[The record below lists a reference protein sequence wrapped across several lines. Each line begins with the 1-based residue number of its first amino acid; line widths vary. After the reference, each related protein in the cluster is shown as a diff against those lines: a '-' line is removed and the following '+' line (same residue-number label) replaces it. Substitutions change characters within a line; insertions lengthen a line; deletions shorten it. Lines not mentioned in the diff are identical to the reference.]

1 MRALVFADRLGVELD
16 PLTAVLSVPLLPVVG
31 KELLIYTIEELVS
44 AGIVD
49 LVVVVSAH
57 GDQVGAS
64 ILGDGQRWGVNI
76 RYVLS
81 RGEEPPSTVW
91 SRLNLLDGGAALALR
106 GDVLRSPVTREFL
119 QQAQSR
125 SDHYVGAAVGSD
137 PRGSLLLIRPGCPA
151 PGDPLDCLSWV
162 EPKPLP
168 PGTLPWV
175 PAARLNCLDD
185 LPAFQRANL
194 DLLAGRIPGLA
205 AVGRQVALG
214 LTAGRRASV
223 SPKCLKQGVAYVGA
237 NSRVHPEAELIG
249 EVVIG
254 DGVVVDRGATIRD
267 SVILPSTYVGELLEI
282 GNAIVAS
289 NHLIRVDTG
298 ALLRISEAFLL
309 GDLSGQGGRP
319 LRSRWDQVAGLLLLI
334 LSLPLWPL
342 AGAAAALSGQ
352 GGLLGQRVLI
362 GNRPTI
368 ATPVRPAGGFLALF
382 WRTPIPLLR
391 HLPRLLAVVRGD
403 LRLFGVSPLTP
414 EETAGR
420 DEDWQLVRDRAPVG
434 LLGPTQL
441 SLGDAAPLE
450 ERLLSDAFYTRDQG
464 AASHLRL
471 LLLALRMLFSRDA
484 WQSVAVAE

>member
-1 MRALVFADRLGVELD
+1 MRALIFADRLGVELD
-16 PLTAVLSVPLLPVVG
+16 PLSAILSVPLLPIVG
-31 KELLIYTIEELVS
+31 KELLIYTIEELVG

-64 ILGDGQRWGVNI
+64 ILGDGQRWGASI

-91 SRLNLLDGGAALALR
+91 SRLNLLDGDAVLALR
-106 GDVLRSPVTREFL
+106 GDVLRSPATKEFL
-119 QQAQSR
+119 QQAQSK
-125 SDHYVGAAVGSD
+125 SDHCVCAAVGAD
-137 PRGSLLLIRPGCPA
+137 TRGSLLLLRPGCPA
-151 PGDPLDCLSWV
+151 PGDLLDCLSWV
-162 EPKPLP
+162 GPTPLP
-168 PGTLPWV
+168 PGTVPWV
-175 PAARLNCLDD
+175 PTAQLNCIED
-185 LPAFQRANL
+185 LPAFHRANL

-214 LTAGRRASV
+214 LSAGRRATV
-223 SPKCLKQGVAYVGA
+223 SPKSLKQGVAYVGA

-254 DGVVVDRGATIRD
+254 DDVVVDRAATIRD
-267 SVILPSTYVGELLEI
+267 SVILPRTYVGELLEV
-282 GNAIVAS
+282 GNAIVSS

-298 ALLRISEAFLL
+298 AVLRITEAFLL
-309 GDLSGQGGRP
+309 GDLSSQGGRAM
-319 LRSRWDQVAGLLLLI
+319 RSRWDQVAGLLMLI

-342 AGAAAALSGQ
+342 AGAAAALSGR
-352 GGLLGQRVLI
+352 GGLFGRRILI

-368 ATPVRPAGGFLALF
+368 PTPMRPAGGFLDRF
-382 WRTPIPLLR
+382 WMTPIPLLR
-391 HLPRLLAVVRGD
+391 HLPRLLAVIRGD

-420 DEDWQLVRDRAPVG
+420 HEDWQLVRDRAPVG
-434 LLGPTQL
+434 LFGPTQL
-441 SLGDAAPLE
+441 CLGSQAPLE

-471 LLLALRMLFSRDA
+471 LLLALGMLFSRDA
-484 WQSVAVAE
+484 WQAASVAE

>member
-1 MRALVFADRLGVELD
+1 MRALIFADRLGVELA
-16 PLTAVLSVPLLPVVG
+16 PLTAMVSVPLLPVVG
-31 KELLIYTIEELVS
+31 KELLIYTIEELVG

-49 LVVVVSAH
+49 LVMVVSAH
-57 GDQVGAS
+57 GDQAGAS
-64 ILGDGQRWGVNI
+64 TLGDGQRWGANI

-81 RGEEPPSTVW
+81 RGEESPSTVW
-91 SRLNLLDGGAALALR
+91 SRLNLLDGEAVLALR
-106 GDVLRSPVTREFL
+106 GDVLRSPITGAFL

-125 SDHYVGAAVGSD
+125 SDHCVCAAVGSD
-137 PRGSLLLIRPGCPA
+137 TRGSLLLMRPGCPA
-151 PGDPLDCLSWV
+151 PGDLLDCLSWV
-162 EPKPLP
+162 GPKPLP
-168 PGTLPWV
+168 LGTVPWV
-175 PAARLNCLDD
+175 PEARLNCIED
-185 LPAFQRANL
+185 LPAFHRANL
-194 DLLAGRIPGLA
+194 DLLAGRIPGLG
-205 AVGRQVALG
+205 VGGRRVALG
-214 LTAGRRASV
+214 LSAGRRASV
-223 SPKCLKQGVAYVGA
+223 SPKSLKQGVAYVGA

-254 DGVVVDRGATIRD
+254 DDVVVDRAATIRD
-267 SVILPSTYVGELLEI
+267 SVILPRTYVGEWLEV

-309 GDLSGQGGRP
+309 GELSGHGARA

-342 AGAAAALSGQ
+342 AGAAAALSGRA
-352 GGLLGQRVLI
+352 GLLGQRVLI
-362 GNRPTI
+362 GNRPI
-368 ATPVRPAGGFLALF
+368 IPTPVRPAGGFVALF
-382 WRTPIPLLR
+382 WRTPILLLR
-391 HLPRLLAVVRGD
+391 HLPRLFAVIRGD

-441 SLGDAAPLE
+441 SLGDEAPLE

-464 AASHLRL
+464 LASHLRL
-471 LLLALRMLFSRDA
+471 LLLALGMLFSRDA
-484 WQSVAVAE
+484 WQGAAAAE